1 MPSIKPFDIVVNPVG
16 SKFAKALQ
24 RALVDKVDNPVFRR
38 ASPKILPARQ
48 AVVSRKGNI
57 LRQGRSQSVRQH
69 FLVTQRPLNKVEQF
83 EKFNEASVSCP
94 KHTTN
99 ADSVG
104 ELGKTVFARTL
115 INATNGRGI
124 VEFTTGP
131 GEVVPRA
138 PLYTEYIPK
147 KAEYR
152 FHVFGDQV
160 IDIQQKKKKRDF
172 NEDERDTRIRNL
184 HNGYIYS
191 RDGVTPP
198 NGAADLAIRAVAAL
212 GYQYGAVDLIY
223 NEKRNQCYVLE
234 VNSRPGLVGSSPFK
248 YADAIISHY
257 NLTKRER

>member
-24 RALVDKVDNPVFRR
+24 RALVDKVESPVYRR
-38 ASPKILPARQ
+38 ASPKILPARR
-48 AVVSRKGNI
+48 AVVSRKGNV

-83 EKFNEASVSCP
+83 EKFTEQGISCP
-94 KHTTN
+94 RFTLTSAN
-99 ADSVG
+99 VG

-124 VEFTTGP
+124 VEFEPASG
-131 GEVVPRA
+131 GHIPRA

-152 FHVFGDQV
+152 FHVFGSDV
-160 IDIQQKKKKRDF
+160 IDIQQKKKKREF

-191 RDGVTPP
+191 RDGVNPP

-234 VNSRPGLVGSSPFK
+234 VNSRPGIINSTCDS
-248 YADAIISHY
+248 YANAIIDY
-257 NLTKRER
+257 YGLTRKRF

>member
-24 RALVDKVDNPVFRR
+24 RALVDKVDNPVYRR
-38 ASPKILPARQ
+38 SSPKQIVAR
-48 AVVSRKGNI
+48 APVISRRGNV
-57 LRQGRSQSVRQH
+57 LRAGRSSSVRNH

-83 EKFNEASVSCP
+83 HAFTRADVTCPAYALTVEAARGIGCR
-94 KHTTN
+94 T
-99 ADSVG
+99 
-104 ELGKTVFARTL
+104 LFARTL

-124 VEFTTGP
+124 VEF
-131 GEVVPRA
+131 ESSAQDYPRA

-152 FHVFGDQV
+152 FHVFGDKV
-160 IDIQQKKKKRDF
+160 IDIQQKKKKREF

-191 RDGVTPP
+191 RDGIAPP
-198 NGAADLAIRAVAAL
+198 DGAADLAIRAVAAL
-212 GYQYGAVDLIY
+212 DYQYGAVDLIY

-234 VNSRPGLVGSSPFK
+234 VNSRPGIINSTCDS
-248 YADAIISHY
+248 YANAII
-257 NLTKRER
+257 NLFNLEKK